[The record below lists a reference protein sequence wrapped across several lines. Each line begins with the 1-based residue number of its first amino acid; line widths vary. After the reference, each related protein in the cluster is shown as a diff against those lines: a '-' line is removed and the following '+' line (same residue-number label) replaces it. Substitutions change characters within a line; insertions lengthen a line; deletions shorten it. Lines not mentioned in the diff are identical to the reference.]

1 MGNSSWWSKGNI
13 KKRHYL
19 EAQKKQNEIMECLYA
34 YDNNLTENPGIYIL
48 TRAGK
53 VRQDGGCSRYTYI
66 GQAKNV
72 LQRLAS
78 HFMGFDQRIDVSLKT
93 RALWSKPNPYGWRIT
108 VEYCSVEELNQ
119 KEREIIA
126 QYQNDP
132 EFELY
137 NITAGGQD
145 EGKEY
150 IGEKKEARKYNEGL
164 KNGYDKCKKE
174 VQEICKYLEFLP
186 KDDFAINDRKVIE
199 FEKWLKE

>member
-1 MGNSSWWSKGNI
+1 MASNWWKKSI
-13 KKRHYL
+13 KQRNYL
-19 EAQKKQNEIMECLYA
+19 DAVKKQNEIMECLYA

-53 VRQDGGCSRYTYI
+53 VRKDGTCSRYAYI
-66 GQAKNV
+66 GQAKNI

-78 HFMGFDQRIDVSLKT
+78 HFMGFEQRIDVSLKT

-132 EFELY
+132 ELELY
-137 NITAGGQD
+137 NITSGGQD
-145 EGKEY
+145 EGKED
-150 IGEKKEARKYNEGL
+150 INERKESRKYNEGL

-174 VQEICKYLEFLP
+174 VQEFMKYLFLMP
-186 KDDFAINDRKVIE
+186 NEDFVINDRKVIE

>member
-1 MGNSSWWSKGNI
+1 MASNWWKKSI
-13 KKRHYL
+13 KQRNYL
-19 EAQKKQNEIMECLYA
+19 DAVKKQNEIMECLYA

-53 VRQDGGCSRYTYI
+53 VRKDGTCSRYAYI
-66 GQAKNV
+66 GQAKNI

-78 HFMGFDQRIDVSLKT
+78 HFMGFEQRIDVSLKT

-137 NITAGGQD
+137 NITSGGQD
-145 EGKEY
+145 EGKED
-150 IGEKKEARKYNEGL
+150 INERKETRKYNEGL

-174 VQEICKYLEFLP
+174 VQEFMKYLFVMPNE
-186 KDDFAINDRKVIE
+186 DFMINDRKVIE

>member
-1 MGNSSWWSKGNI
+1 MASNWWKKSI
-13 KKRHYL
+13 KQRNYL
-19 EAQKKQNEIMECLYA
+19 DAVKKQNEIMECLYA

-53 VRQDGGCSRYTYI
+53 VRKDGTCSRYAYI
-66 GQAKNV
+66 GQAKNI

-78 HFMGFDQRIDVSLKT
+78 HFMGFEQRIDVSLKT
-93 RALWSKPNPYGWRIT
+93 RALWSQPNPYGWRIT

-137 NITAGGQD
+137 NITSGGQD
-145 EGKEY
+145 EGKED
-150 IGEKKEARKYNEGL
+150 INERKESRKYNEGL

-174 VQEICKYLEFLP
+174 VQEFMKYLFLMP
-186 KDDFAINDRKVIE
+186 NEDFAINDRKVIE
-199 FEKWLKE
+199 FEEWLKE